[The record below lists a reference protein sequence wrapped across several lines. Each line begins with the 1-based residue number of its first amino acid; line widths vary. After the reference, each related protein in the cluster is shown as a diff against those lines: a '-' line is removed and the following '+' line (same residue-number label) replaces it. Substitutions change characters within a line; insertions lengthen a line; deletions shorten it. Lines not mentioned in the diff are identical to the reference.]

1 MDLQQMAQPQYGPTG
16 NPPMLGQENPM
27 MANTSPAQSGLS
39 VMGNPMA
46 QQLQSQ
52 GRGEDSMLVHMTP
65 NEVNSLQGLAMAH
78 GGSLTINPHTGLPE
92 AGWLGKLL
100 PTILGAIAA
109 PLTGGIINPMT
120 ASAIIGAGTGLA
132 TGSLKKGLM
141 AGLQAYGGASL
152 GGALGLNAGSFG
164 IGQAANAA
172 KGLGAVSGLGN
183 TTLQGAPSIVQS
195 AAPQTL
201 TASAFNPV
209 ASFGG
214 QGLSTAT
221 SMLPGSVTA
230 ATNALSALPP
240 EIASAASGAGAAAS
254 NAGFMSRFGAAA
266 KAGLP
271 AGTPN
276 IIRNAAPMLATS
288 GLMSGISGAVT
299 PRTGTA
305 TMGGQVDNSYTGPY
319 YAEPRKVIAS
329 PTTEELK
336 TKSGERNW
344 FDVSQPA
351 IFNTMGQMVQPGS
364 NTAQGTMIMRPIPN
378 PNAKKGEPMYTYTQ
392 VPYMGGVPSQTGYA
406 AGGELHMDEGGFVI
420 PARAVAEAGNGYT
433 DAGFERFA
441 KMGGIPLR
449 GKGDGVSDDIPA
461 RIGNQ
466 EARVAAGE
474 VYMPPAAVRR
484 AGGAS
489 KLYALVNKAHQAR
502 KRGENSSV
510 AKGLGAL

>member
-1 MDLQQMAQPQYGPTG
+1 MMDLQQMQHPQDAPTG
-16 NPPMLGQENPM
+16 NPPMLGADNPVTS
-27 MANTSPAQSGLS
+27 NTSPAQSGLS
-39 VMGNPMA
+39 VLGNPLA

-52 GRGEDSMLVHMTP
+52 GRGEDTMLVHMTP

-78 GGSLTINPHTGLPE
+78 GGSLTINPHTGLVE

-100 PTILGAIAA
+100 PTILGAIAT
-109 PLTGGIINPMT
+109 PLTGGLINPLT
-120 ASAIIGAGTGLA
+120 ASALIGAGTGIA

-172 KGLGAVSGLGN
+172 KGLGGLATSGGANAGITSAEHAFLTQAGGTAVPAVGSSAGLAAA
-183 TTLQGAPSIVQS
+183 APSI
-195 AAPQTL
+195 TG
-201 TASAFNPV
+201 TE
-209 ASFGG
+209 ASFLTKAGG
-214 QGLSTAT
+214 QFVPKAPGL
-221 SMLPGSVTA
+221 
-230 ATNALSALPP
+230 
-240 EIASAASGAGAAAS
+240 IA
-254 NAGFMSRFGAAA
+254 RFGAAA

-288 GLMSGISGAVT
+288 GLTSGISGAMT
-299 PRTGTA
+299 PSTGTA
-305 TMGGQVDNSYTGPY
+305 TSGGQIDNSYTGPY

-364 NTAQGTMIMRPIPN
+364 NTAQGTIIMRPILN
-378 PNAKKGEPMYTYTQ
+378 PNAKKGEPMYTYTG

-461 RIGNQ
+461 RIGSQ
-466 EARVAAGE
+466 RARVAAGE
-474 VYMPPAAVRR
+474 VYMPPEAVRR
-484 AGGAS
+484 AGGAK
-489 KLYALVNKAHQAR
+489 KLYALVDRAHRAH
-502 KRGENSSV
+502 KRGQNSSI